1 MRKSSDRQR
10 ATGKPTPR
18 SRQSPISRCTRTVSA
33 RSVSYTHLDVYKRQV
48 RDGLKQQ
55 KNAKAQAAYRQKH
68 ESDFIIAD
76 AAPRYFR
83 ENGISKLPSC
93 KALQA
98 EIEVFIK
105 EKNSGYNDY
114 RAKRE
119 EYRRLQ
125 TVKDEGYIPEG

>member
-1 MRKSSDRQR
+1 MPEEISGK
-10 ATGKPTPR
+10 ATVSQPR
-18 SRQSPISRCTRTVSA
+18 SFASA
-33 RSVSYTHLDVYKRQV
+33 RLV
-48 RDGLKQQ
+48 R
-55 KNAKAQAAYRQKH
+55 YRQKY

-76 AAPRYFR
+76 AAARYFR
-83 ENGISKLPSC
+83 ENGISKLPSY

-98 EIEVFIK
+98 EIETLIQ

-125 TVKDEGYIPEG
+125 TVKGNIDQILHRERKPVKRQEQER